1 MDRLSEVCE
10 AVASHAGRLRK
21 VALLS
26 EYLRTLS
33 DEDLRRAVRLLSG
46 EPPVAIVKNE
56 AMFGK
61 AEPHRLSVGGATL
74 REACARMTGWDSTV
88 LGRCYQDV
96 GDTGETIALLLHKC
110 TRDEAFTLEAAEK
123 IYTRLAHARKTADK
137 IAILEETFRAFRPLA
152 LKYFIKWITGN
163 FRIGLQTKMVEEA
176 VALAAAA
183 PLDLVRQANNRL
195 GDLAH
200 VAVAARHG
208 QLHGIEAQLFHPMD
222 FMLAKP
228 LDKLADL
235 SSAADYIVE
244 YKYDGIRSQ
253 IHVENGVVRIY
264 TRGMDE
270 LTRAFPEVVEAVGR
284 VAGSA
289 VLDGEIL
296 AYRDGRPLAFS
307 VLQQRLA
314 RKRVSTALR
323 DEVPVL
329 FIAYDLLYRDGAL
342 LLDQPIELRRK
353 ALEQTGVPLS
363 PWFQSQSQADLESR
377 FAQSRAEGN
386 EGLVLKRRGSV
397 YEPGRRSGAWWK
409 VKRAYATLDVVITAA
424 EQGHGRRA
432 TMLSDYTFAVR
443 SGDKFV
449 NVGKAYSGL
458 TDVEIRELTRILR
471 AAVTERFSRVSLVR
485 PEVVLEVAFD
495 GVQKSPRHKSGYAL
509 RFPRIVRWRQ
519 DKTAAECDD
528 LERVRALYE
537 ASLQTGLQTGA
548 AQDALNTVPD
558 PGL

>member
-1 MDRLSEVCE
+1 MDRLSEVCQ
-10 AVASHAGRLRK
+10 AVASYSGRLRK
-21 VALLS
+21 VALLA
-26 EYLRTLS
+26 EYLRALS

-46 EPPVAIVKNE
+46 QPPVAIAKNE

-61 AEPHRLSVGGATL
+61 AEAHGLSVGGATL
-74 REACARMTGWDSTV
+74 REACALVTGWDATV
-88 LGRCYQDV
+88 LGKCYQDV
-96 GDTGETIALLLHKC
+96 GDTGETIGLLLHGC
-110 TRDEAFTLEAAEK
+110 TRDEGFTLEEAEK

-137 IAILEETFRAFRPLA
+137 IAILQETFRAYRPLA
-152 LKYFIKWITGN
+152 LKYFIKGITGN
-163 FRIGLQTKMVEEA
+163 FRIGLQSKTVEEA
-176 VALAAAA
+176 VALAAGA
-183 PLDLVRQANNRL
+183 PLDLVRRANNRL
-195 GDLAH
+195 GDLAQ
-200 VAVAARHG
+200 VAWAARYG
-208 QLHGIEAQLFHPMD
+208 ELHGIQARLFHPMD

-228 LDKLADL
+228 LDSLADL

-244 YKYDGIRSQ
+244 NKYDGIRSQ
-253 IHVENGVVRIY
+253 VHVENGVVQIY
-264 TRGMDE
+264 TRGMEE
-270 LTRAFPEVVEAVGR
+270 LTRAFPEVVETVGR

-296 AYRDGRPLAFS
+296 AWRDGRPLAFT

-314 RKRVSTALR
+314 RKQVSVALR
-323 DEVPVL
+323 DQVPVV
-329 FIAYDLLYRDGAL
+329 FVAYDLLYRDGAL
-342 LLDQPIELRRK
+342 LLDQPIEVRRQ
-353 ALEQTGVPLS
+353 ALELTGVSVS
-363 PWFQSQSQADLESR
+363 PWFQAQTEADLEAR
-377 FAQSRAEGN
+377 FAQARAEGN
-386 EGLVLKRRGSV
+386 EGLVLKRRGSI

-409 VKRAYATLDVVITAA
+409 VKRVYATLDVVITAA

-443 SGDKFV
+443 AGDQFV

-471 AAVTERFSRVSLVR
+471 AAVTERFSRVMLVR

-537 ASLQTGLQTGA
+537 ASLQPGA
-548 AQDALNTVPD
+548 AKDALNTLAD